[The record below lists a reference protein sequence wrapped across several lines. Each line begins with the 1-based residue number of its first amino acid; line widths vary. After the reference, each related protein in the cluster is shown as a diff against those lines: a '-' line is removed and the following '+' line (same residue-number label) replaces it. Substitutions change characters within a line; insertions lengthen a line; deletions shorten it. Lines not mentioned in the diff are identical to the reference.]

1 MLQITLPIELWDE
14 GKQEFVY
21 LPGQTLELEHSLASL
36 SKWESKM
43 KKPFLSKDDKTYDET
58 LEYLKCMMLTPDVT
72 EETYEYLMRHKLPEI
87 DAYINDPM
95 TATILPRT
103 GGGRG
108 RGRPEP
114 ITAELI
120 YYWLSVAQLHASAYE
135 HWHLNRLIT
144 LIGVW
149 NVKNSPAK
157 KRSSDEI
164 LREQMALNDER
175 CKKLNSKG

>member
-1 MLQITLPIELWDE
+1 MLQITLPIQLWDE

-21 LPGQTLELEHSLASL
+21 LQGQTLELEHSLASL

-43 KKPFLSKDDKTYDET
+43 KKPFLSKQDKTYEES
-58 LEYLKCMMLTPDVT
+58 LEYLKCMMLTPGVT
-72 EETYEYLMRHKLPEI
+72 QETYEYLMTHKLQEI

-95 TATILPRT
+95 TATTLPRM

-108 RGRPEP
+108 RPET

-120 YYWLSVAQLHASAYE
+120 YYWMSVAQLQSPVYE
-135 HWHLNRLIT
+135 HWHLNKLIT

-149 NVKNSPAK
+149 NVKNSPNK
-157 KRSSDEI
+157 KRSTDDI
-164 LREQMALNDER
+164 LRDQMALNDKR
-175 CKKLNSKG
+175 CKELNTKG

>member
-21 LPGQTLELEHSLASL
+21 LQGQTLELEHSLASL

-43 KKPFLSKDDKTYDET
+43 KKPFLSKYDKTYDET
-58 LEYLKCMMLTPDVT
+58 LEYLKCMMLTPGVT
-72 EETYEYLMRHKLPEI
+72 PETYEYLMTHKLQEI
-87 DAYINDPM
+87 DAYINDSM
-95 TATILPRT
+95 TATTLPRM

-108 RGRPEP
+108 KPETV
-114 ITAELI
+114 TAELI
-120 YYWLSVAQLHASAYE
+120 YYWMSVAQLQSPAYE

-149 NVKNSPAK
+149 NVKNSPNK
-157 KRSSDEI
+157 KRSSDDI
-164 LREQMALNDER
+164 LRDQMALNDER